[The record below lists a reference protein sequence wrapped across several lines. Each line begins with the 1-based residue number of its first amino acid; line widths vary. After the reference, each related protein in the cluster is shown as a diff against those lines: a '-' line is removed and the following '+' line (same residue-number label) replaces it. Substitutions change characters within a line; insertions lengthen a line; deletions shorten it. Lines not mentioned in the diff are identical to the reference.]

1 MTAAITDPRH
11 WRTCFGVAFRRRPA
25 HLVSSV
31 NSDSDYYGA
40 DPNFS
45 KGRSPTASVVTQE
58 VVGALAL
65 VALGGAI
72 VGCVGVARGKNVRSL
87 LIALLPGLVLVVAWL
102 FAYAGER
109 AS

>member
-1 MTAAITDPRH
+1 MIH
-11 WRTCFGVAFRRRPA
+11 
-25 HLVSSV
+25 
-31 NSDSDYYGA
+31 GA

-58 VVGALAL
+58 VVGTLAL

-72 VGCVGVARGKNVRSL
+72 VGSIGVARGKDVRLL
-87 LIALLPGLVLVVAWL
+87 LIPLLIGLVLVVVWL
-102 FAYAGER
+102 LTYAGER

>member
-1 MTAAITDPRH
+1 VRTVTAAVIGL
-11 WRTCFGVAFRRRPA
+11 FVAA
-25 HLVSSV
+25 VAALVLV
-31 NSDSDYYGA
+31 GMIHGA

-58 VVGALAL
+58 VVGTLAL

-72 VGCVGVARGKNVRSL
+72 VGSIGVARGKDVRLL
-87 LIALLPGLVLVVAWL
+87 LIPLLIGLVLVVVWL
-102 FAYAGER
+102 LTYAGER